1 MTPVSPDYKFLDTD
15 ATTELSSEE
24 TLHALEKFE
33 NREKVWE
40 NIQKLVKEPQNKE
53 SKESNDHIKSLC
65 EQSIKN
71 LVTSDKSLTT
81 KLLDMRWKDNG
92 KKW

>member
-15 ATTELSSEE
+15 DSKELSSEE

-40 NIQKLVKEPQNKE
+40 NIQKLVTELQNTA
-53 SKESNDHIKSLC
+53 SRDHIKSLC
-65 EQSIKN
+65 EEGIKN
-71 LVTSDKSLTT
+71 LVTHDTSLTT
-81 KLLDMRWKDNG
+81 KLLDMRWEDNG